1 MINPTPRLFGDYLVF
16 ADESGD
22 HSLTSIDPQYSVFVL
37 AFAIIL
43 KEDYIRQVCPD
54 LQKFKMQHWGHDEI
68 VLHEHDIRKPRE
80 AFGFLLNST
89 KRETFLNGLNQIMA
103 SLPLTIIAVII
114 DKPAFSA
121 HHHGNELS
129 GVYDFAMKK
138 GLEAVHLYLGAK
150 GQTDFQTPVIVECR
164 GRKEDKELE
173 LSFRRFCDTMPRHS
187 NPLPFELVMVPKASN
202 SAGLQLADLIARPI
216 GLHHLRPNQANRSFE
231 ILQRK
236 LHRGLLGDVEGHGL
250 LRVP

>member
-1 MINPTPRLFGDYLVF
+1 MSNMTEIPFGDYLVF

-43 KEDYIRQVCPD
+43 KGDYIRHVCPD
-54 LQKFKMQHWGHDEI
+54 LQKFKMQYWGHDEI

-80 AFGFLLNST
+80 GFTFLHNSI
-89 KRETFLNGLNQIMA
+89 KREAFLSGLNQIMA
-103 SLPLTIIAVII
+103 SLPMTIIAVII

-121 HHHGNELS
+121 HHHGDETS

-138 GLEAVHLYLGAK
+138 GLEAVHLYLNA
-150 GQTDFQTPVIVECR
+150 QEQADLQTPVIVECR

-173 LSFRRFCDTMPRHS
+173 LSFRRFCDTTPKHS

-216 GLHHLRPNQANRSFE
+216 GLHHLQPNQANRSFE
-231 ILQRK
+231 ILQTK
-236 LHRGLLGDVEGHGL
+236 LHRGVLGEVQGYGL

>member
-1 MINPTPRLFGDYLVF
+1 
-16 ADESGD
+16 
-22 HSLTSIDPQYSVFVL
+22 
-37 AFAIIL
+37 
-43 KEDYIRQVCPD
+43 
-54 LQKFKMQHWGHDEI
+54 
-68 VLHEHDIRKPRE
+68 
-80 AFGFLLNST
+80 
-89 KRETFLNGLNQIMA
+89 MA
-103 SLPLTIIAVII
+103 SLPVTIIAVII

-150 GQTDFQTPVIVECR
+150 GQTDFQTPIIVECR

-173 LSFRRFCDTMPRHS
+173 LSFRRFYDTTPKHS

-236 LHRGLLGDVEGHGL
+236 LHRGLLGDVEGLGL

>member
-1 MINPTPRLFGDYLVF
+1 MINPTLRPFGDYLVF

-22 HSLTSIDPQYSVFVL
+22 HSLTSIDRQYSVFVL
-37 AFAIIL
+37 AFEIIL
-43 KEDYIRQVCPD
+43 KEDYVQQVCPG

-80 AFGFLLNST
+80 AFGFLQNSI
-89 KRETFLNGLNQIMA
+89 KREAFLSGLNQIMA
-103 SLPLTIIAVII
+103 SLPITIIAVII

-121 HHHGNELS
+121 HHHGDENS

-138 GLEAVHLYLGAK
+138 GLEAVHLYLSAK
-150 GQTDFQTPVIVECR
+150 EQADLQTPVIVECR
-164 GRKEDKELE
+164 GRKEDKDLE
-173 LSFRRFCDTMPRHS
+173 LSFRRFCDTTPKHS
-187 NPLPFELVMVPKASN
+187 SLLPFELVMVPKASN

-216 GLHHLRPNQANRSFE
+216 GLHQLRPNQANRSFE
-231 ILQRK
+231 ILQTK
-236 LHRGLLGDVEGHGL
+236 LHRGILGEVEGHGL